1 MFSPNV
7 LQKNMI
13 TILRFQSFAADLLK
27 EVSEN
32 YLVDIFERATVVT
45 KIRNRVTLMPCDFEA
60 VFKILRVDY
69 PSEIIEARK
78 KAYENS
84 IEGNFYR
91 NNIDILN
98 RGFNYLNF
106 LVEDENVEDENVE
119 DENDQEAAYNWFNE
133 RVSRFAKYLSLF
145 LLSSLSH

>member
-1 MFSPNV
+1 M
-7 LQKNMI
+7 
-13 TILRFQSFAADLLK
+13 RFQSYAADLLK

-32 YLVDIFERATVVT
+32 YLIDMFERATVVT

-69 PSEIIEARK
+69 PTEIIETRK
-78 KAYENS
+78 KTYENS
-84 IEGNFYR
+84 IEGNFNR

-98 RGFNYLNF
+98 CGFNFYL
-106 LVEDENVEDENVE
+106 VQDENVEDENVE
-119 DENDQEAAYNWFNE
+119 DENDQEASYNWFNE
-133 RVSRFAKYLSLF
+133 RVSRFSKYLSLF

>member
-1 MFSPNV
+1 M
-7 LQKNMI
+7 
-13 TILRFQSFAADLLK
+13 RFQSYAADLLK

-32 YLVDIFERATVVT
+32 YLIDMFERATVVT

-69 PSEIIEARK
+69 PTEIIEARK
-78 KAYENS
+78 KTYENS
-84 IEGNFYR
+84 IEGNFNR

-98 RGFNYLNF
+98 RRFNYYF
-106 LVEDENVEDENVE
+106 VEDENVEY
-119 DENDQEAAYNWFNE
+119 ENDQEAAYNWFNE
-133 RVSRFAKYLSLF
+133 RVSRFSKYLSLF